1 MSTIKKLLVSF
12 IFTFSPYLAQAQTGN
27 EWNLF
32 PVYINDQSVGYIY
45 QTYSVG
51 TVYKTPKEK
60 NVTALRFICTLKG
73 SSPPLIA
80 IFWSGSKNENLN
92 LPIEISINE
101 SAVIL
106 KNQDWV
112 QDGLVVFRTVDESR
126 ELIELMK
133 TGRSISF
140 TWKNK
145 DGIKKHTIFALDN
158 FTSLLSDFGTICKT
172 QL

>member
-1 MSTIKKLLVSF
+1 MKKLLVSI
-12 IFTFSPYLAQAQTGN
+12 IFTLLPYLAQAQSGN

-32 PVYINDQSVGYIY
+32 PVNVNNQPVGYIY

-51 TVYKTPKEK
+51 TVYKISKEK

-73 SSPPLIA
+73 SSLPLIG
-80 IFWSGSKNENLN
+80 IFWNGSKNENSN

-101 SAVIL
+101 SIVIL

-112 QDGLVVFRTVDESR
+112 QDGFLVFRTVDESR

-145 DGIKKHTIFALDN
+145 DGIKKHTIFSLDN
-158 FTSLLSDFGTICKT
+158 FTSLLSDFNTICKT